1 MSTISY
7 RHHERL
13 QAGQIAAALAATG
26 FVALG
31 AFQLALALGAPFGH
45 AAWGGGSVD
54 LTSAQ
59 RLGSAVSVVL
69 YASAAAVV
77 LARVGLTRRPR
88 SRRLLRCSPWVLA
101 VLFAVSALANFASQS
116 HWEHYLLG
124 PTAVVLA
131 GLCVIVGRTPL
142 ASR

>member
-13 QAGQIAAALAATG
+13 QAGQIAAALVATG

-54 LTSAQ
+54 LTSSQ

-88 SRRLLRCSPWVLA
+88 SRRLLR
-101 VLFAVSALANFASQS
+101 
-116 HWEHYLLG
+116 
-124 PTAVVLA
+124 
-131 GLCVIVGRTPL
+131 
-142 ASR
+142 